1 MADSGAALFVAG
13 RLEYVAAVVPAN
25 VYGFLAGLPLPVL
38 PHDGHDAVGW
48 AHEAYLRYQEV
59 LGQHRAARAAA
70 ALPTRGLIRLRL
82 PRIACFVDSNRAR
95 LLGVHDVGLRDGDG
109 YYDRQLRRQLREVK
123 TWYRE
128 RRTFPVCVDVT
139 TRRRART
146 SASAPRSPRP
156 APSHRGS

>member
-1 MADSGAALFVAG
+1 MANSGAALFVAG
-13 RLEYVAAVVPAN
+13 RLEYAAAVVPAN

-109 YYDRQLRRQLREVK
+109 DYDRRLRRRQL
-123 TWYRE
+123 
-128 RRTFPVCVDVT
+128 
-139 TRRRART
+139 
-146 SASAPRSPRP
+146 
-156 APSHRGS
+156 